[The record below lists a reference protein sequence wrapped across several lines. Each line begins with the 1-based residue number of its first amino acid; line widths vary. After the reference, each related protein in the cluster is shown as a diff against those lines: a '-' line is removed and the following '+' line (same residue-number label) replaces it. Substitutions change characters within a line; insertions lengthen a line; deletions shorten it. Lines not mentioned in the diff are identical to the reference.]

1 MSVAKK
7 FRVKVKKDHLSQIA
21 SGSPELA
28 LAEMI
33 WNALDADS
41 TTVDVRFHEGPL
53 GVDEITITDNGT
65 GIPYGQAESL
75 FEALGGSWK
84 ARRQKTDKGRFLHG
98 KEGKGRFKAFVLG
111 MVVVIVFGTLV
122 VVKIFS

>member
-1 MSVAKK
+1 MSIAKK
-7 FRVKVKKDHLSQIA
+7 IKVQVKRDHLSQIA

-75 FEALGGSWK
+75 FEALGGFSE
-84 ARRQKTDKGRFLHG
+84 RYGG
-98 KEGKGRFKAFVLG
+98 VG
-111 MVVVIVFGTLV
+111 MEEFHMSYEMVRMG
-122 VVKIFS
+122 